1 MEVTGTE
8 KIREAILKKVRA
20 EAQEII
26 SDAELKA
33 KEAVETAK
41 KQRERKFKEEKNRKL
56 LHAKSEASKI
66 LAQASLKARQEI
78 LSEKAVI
85 INEIIDKVKT
95 EISQDA
101 IDKELFLSLIKEA
114 VDTLE
119 ADKARI
125 YVSPKDMGVVQE
137 IIRVNGELK
146 DRIIEVKE
154 LDCMGGV
161 LAEDIDGMVRIDNT
175 FETRL
180 EMLLPKILPQ
190 VAKETFGD

>member
-41 KQRERKFKEEKNRKL
+41 KQTERKFKEEKNRKL
-56 LHAKSEASKI
+56 LDAKSEAAKI

-78 LSEKAVI
+78 LSEKAGI

-95 EISQDA
+95 EISQDS

-114 VDTLE
+114 VDALE

-125 YVSPKDMGVVQE
+125 YVSPKDMDMVQE
-137 IIRVNGELK
+137 IIKMNGELK
-146 DRIIEVKE
+146 DRITEVKE

-161 LAEDIDGMVRIDNT
+161 LAEDIDGMVNIDNT

-190 VAKETFGD
+190 VGKETFGD